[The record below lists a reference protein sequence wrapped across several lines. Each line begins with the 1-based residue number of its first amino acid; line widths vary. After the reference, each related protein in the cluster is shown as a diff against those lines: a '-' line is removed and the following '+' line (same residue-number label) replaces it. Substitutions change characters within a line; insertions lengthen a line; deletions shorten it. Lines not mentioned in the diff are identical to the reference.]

1 MEIRKVAIIGMG
13 ALGVMYGDFLTGKLG
28 KDSVGFV
35 ASRERIER
43 YQEEGVFC
51 NGKRCDFQMVDEN
64 AAGSPAD
71 LLIFAV
77 KSTQLESAIHSAKNK
92 VGKDT
97 IILSVLNGISSEEVI
112 GRVFGMEKIIHCV
125 VQGMDVVT
133 IGREVTY
140 QNFGEFCIGIPD
152 DTEGKKKRLR
162 DLVSFFDRVGMPY
175 RVDEDIMHRI
185 WCKFM
190 LNVGVNQAVMIY
202 EGTYGTIQKP
212 GKARELMLSAM
223 KEVIELARYEN
234 INITQEDFDYYVG
247 LMDSLDPEGMPSM
260 RQDGLLK
267 RKSEVEQFAG
277 TVISL
282 AKKHNI
288 DVPVN
293 RWIYDTV
300 KKMESEY

>member
-1 MEIRKVAIIGMG
+1 
-13 ALGVMYGDFLTGKLG
+13 
-28 KDSVGFV
+28 
-35 ASRERIER
+35 
-43 YQEEGVFC
+43 
-51 NGKRCDFQMVDEN
+51 
-64 AAGSPAD
+64 
-71 LLIFAV
+71 
-77 KSTQLESAIHSAKNK
+77 
-92 VGKDT
+92 
-97 IILSVLNGISSEEVI
+97 
-112 GRVFGMEKIIHCV
+112 
-125 VQGMDVVT
+125 
-133 IGREVTY
+133 
-140 QNFGEFCIGIPD
+140 
-152 DTEGKKKRLR
+152 
-162 DLVSFFDRVGMPY
+162 MPY

-300 KKMESEY
+300 KKMESAY